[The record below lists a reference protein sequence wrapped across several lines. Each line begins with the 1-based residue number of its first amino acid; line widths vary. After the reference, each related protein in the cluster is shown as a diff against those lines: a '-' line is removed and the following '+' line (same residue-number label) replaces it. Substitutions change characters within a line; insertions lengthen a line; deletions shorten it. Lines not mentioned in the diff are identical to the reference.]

1 MNFLTRW
8 IVKLVVGRLESVLG
22 DKPGLSDNPAV
33 IADTLDSYGVNVWAH
48 VILADLG
55 HALYSVVS
63 GQETVVSALCH
74 VIVLLAGLA
83 IIWSRHAVSRNAGKL
98 QSLVDQ
104 LAEKTTIKIDLG
116 VERASSLLP
125 AGKTNDQD
133 GRSTGNGGNFPGGV
147 MPLALIPLLSSLILG
162 LGCAAPGSAH
172 LSRQTVTGLH
182 AEVPST
188 TGSGSLL
195 KISFGRIQNTY
206 IDIPT
211 NSAPFSSTYQAD
223 ASGKSPIFGNAST
236 STRDSVGY
244 GESAVT
250 TSTGGGL
257 IVGSETGG
265 VQRVVVPNLTK

>member
-1 MNFLTRW
+1 MKGQRAEVSSQRSEVRRWNWITLVILAILSLPVALFAADAASLPPDQLPSAIVTFMAKYGGILAGVMYLTRW
-8 IVKLVVGRLESVLG
+8 IVRFTPG
-22 DKPGLSDNPAV
+22 D
-33 IADTLDSYGVNVWAH
+33 
-48 VILADLG
+48 
-55 HALYSVVS
+55 
-63 GQETVVSALCH
+63 Q
-74 VIVLLAGLA
+74 
-83 IIWSRHAVSRNAGKL
+83 AGKWWNVINFIIGAIGAHSGDADRGL
-98 QSLVDQ
+98 TPSAVQSPESKVQ
-104 LAEKTTIKIDLG
+104 SPGQNFT
-116 VERASSLLP
+116 
-125 AGKTNDQD
+125 AGTSPN
-133 GRSTGNGGNFPGGV
+133 V
-147 MPLALIPLLSSLILG
+147 MPLLFLGVLGALAV
-162 LGCAAPGSAH
+162 GCAAPGSAH

-182 AEVPST
+182 AEIPST

-257 IVGSETGG
+257 IIGSETGG

>member
-83 IIWSRHAVSRNAGKL
+83 IIWTRHAASRNAGQL

-104 LAEKTTIKIDLG
+104 LAAKTSIKIDLG
-116 VERASSLLP
+116 TNGAPGGHALP
-125 AGKTNDQD
+125 T
-133 GRSTGNGGNFPGGV
+133 TGNGGNFPGGV

-162 LGCAAPGSAH
+162 IGCAAPGSAH

>member
-1 MNFLTRW
+1 MNILTRW
-8 IVKLVVGRLESVLG
+8 LVKLIVGRLENFLG
-22 DKPGLSDNPAV
+22 DQPGLSDNPSV

-55 HALYSVVS
+55 HALYSVIAGKESLLAVI
-63 GQETVVSALCH
+63 CH

-83 IIWSRHAVSRNAGKL
+83 IIWSRHAVSRNNGKL
-98 QSLVDQ
+98 QSLADQ
-104 LAEKTTIKIDLG
+104 LAAKTGVRIDLG
-116 VERASSLLP
+116 TATAVPSPQSP
-125 AGKTNDQD
+125 VQSPGQ
-133 GRSTGNGGNFPGGV
+133 NFS
-147 MPLALIPLLSSLILG
+147 PLLAFCLLSAVSCLL

-182 AEVPST
+182 AEIPST

-257 IVGSETGG
+257 IIGSETGG

>member
-55 HALYSVVS
+55 HALYSVIAGKES
-63 GQETVVSALCH
+63 LLAALCH

-83 IIWSRHAVSRNAGKL
+83 IIWTRHAASRNAGKL

-104 LAEKTTIKIDLG
+104 LVEKTSIKIDLG
-116 VERASSLLP
+116 
-125 AGKTNDQD
+125 AGTAVPSPQSPVLSP
-133 GRSTGNGGNFPGGV
+133 GQNFS
-147 MPLALIPLLSSLILG
+147 PLLVFCLLSAVSCLLI
-162 LGCAAPGSAH
+162 GCAAPGSAH

-188 TGSGSLL
+188 AGSGSFL

-236 STRDSVGY
+236 SQRDSVGY

-250 TSTGGGL
+250 TATGGGL
-257 IVGSETGG
+257 IVSSETNG

>member
-116 VERASSLLP
+116 VERASSL
-125 AGKTNDQD
+125 
-133 GRSTGNGGNFPGGV
+133 F
-147 MPLALIPLLSSLILG
+147 
-162 LGCAAPGSAH
+162 
-172 LSRQTVTGLH
+172 
-182 AEVPST
+182 
-188 TGSGSLL
+188 TGSQSSNKRAGS
-195 KISFGRIQNTY
+195 SFDGV
-206 IDIPT
+206 
-211 NSAPFSSTYQAD
+211 
-223 ASGKSPIFGNAST
+223 GKCGF
-236 STRDSVGY
+236 
-244 GESAVT
+244 
-250 TSTGGGL
+250 
-257 IVGSETGG
+257 
-265 VQRVVVPNLTK
+265 